1 MPACTTTPF
10 LHQNKPS
17 RESIFCGKVSGWWT
31 KKPLFVLKFLPKT
44 IQNDC
49 AAYMCMGN
57 GTEDPQAY
65 NRQRKRMQGMQL
77 MANGAASWKRRS
89 NLDFGSVL
97 FSVKVFF
104 GLSVT
109 PYSFTPYYL
118 LFSVKAFFGLPVTP
132 YSYTPYYLLFSIKAF
147 FGLPLTPLLLTTCC
161 LAKSIFGLPVT
172 PYSFTPYYLLFSI
185 KAFFGLPVTPYSLLL
200 YSLLPIVYRK
210 SIFGITSYSL
220 LLYSLLPVVWRKSI
234 FWIISYSLLLYSLLP
249 IV

>member
-1 MPACTTTPF
+1 MLFAQHLAAFYFAFSTKTHCIQHHFTLHFVPKRTAFSGILHCVQHQNALHFAANHSKTGVGGRLFKYIFILPACTTNPF

-118 LFSVKAFFGLPVTP
+118 LFGVKVFFGLPVTP
-132 YSYTPYYLLFSIKAF
+132 
-147 FGLPLTPLLLTTCC
+147 LLLTTYC
-161 LAKSIFGLPVT
+161 LA
-172 PYSFTPYYLLFSI
+172 
-185 KAFFGLPVTPYSLLL
+185 
-200 YSLLPIVYRK
+200 
-210 SIFGITSYSL
+210 
-220 LLYSLLPVVWRKSI
+220 
-234 FWIISYSLLLYSLLP
+234 
-249 IV
+249 